1 MALCLQRQGM
11 LRILSTFMTLLSSST
26 SPIYG
31 LVEVTLS
38 MTMATM
44 AMTTKT
50 MMATTTILMKLMK
63 MFDLS
68 RLILRGVR
76 KSD

>member
-31 LVEVTLS
+31 LVEVTLP
-38 MTMATM
+38 MRMATM

-50 MMATTTILMKLMK
+50 TMATTIMMMMMK
-63 MFDLS
+63 MIDLS
-68 RLILRGVR
+68 
-76 KSD
+76 